1 MTGRTICKVHFNC
14 FLCQRKLFFLLSA
27 HPYLIAVFFSLK
39 SLNKIS
45 IPPVSF
51 IEGSDWWVYI
61 QVFYF
66 HFLGM
71 GLYLLIAMTI
81 LGWTTTNVLYI
92 QTENLYK
99 TSCKPILCRYGTV
112 LETLAFTN
120 LQKATLIAIPLGLAW
135 IISPSTNYHWHDI
148 KRKNCMLTI

>member
-1 MTGRTICKVHFNC
+1 MTYMFQQITRTRAYHNKNQKPIILKYSQISVTGRTICKVHFNC
-14 FLCQRKLFFLLSA
+14 FLYQKKTFFYSA

-66 HFLGM
+66 HLLGM

-81 LGWTTTNVLYI
+81 LGWTTTNVLCI

-99 TSCKPILCRYGTV
+99 TSYKPIYIM
-112 LETLAFTN
+112 
-120 LQKATLIAIPLGLAW
+120 QKW
-135 IISPSTNYHWHDI
+135 
-148 KRKNCMLTI
+148 NCTWNTSFY

>member
-1 MTGRTICKVHFNC
+1 M
-14 FLCQRKLFFLLSA
+14 LFIPKENLFLLSA

-66 HFLGM
+66 HLLGM

-81 LGWTTTNVLYI
+81 LGWTTTNVLCI

-99 TSCKPILCRYGTV
+99 HHTNLYILCRNGTV

-120 LQKATLIAIPLGLAW
+120 LKKATLIALPLGLAW

-148 KRKNCMLTI
+148 KRKNCMLTL